1 MSRAFGREGDGDEP
15 LPEPPISAGCRPAQA
30 IIGRAVG
37 DTVPFQG
44 AEAGIVSIEP

>member
-1 MSRAFGREGDGDEP
+1 MSRSPSPR
-15 LPEPPISAGCRPAQA
+15 SALGVAPAQA
-30 IIGRAVG
+30 LIGRAVG